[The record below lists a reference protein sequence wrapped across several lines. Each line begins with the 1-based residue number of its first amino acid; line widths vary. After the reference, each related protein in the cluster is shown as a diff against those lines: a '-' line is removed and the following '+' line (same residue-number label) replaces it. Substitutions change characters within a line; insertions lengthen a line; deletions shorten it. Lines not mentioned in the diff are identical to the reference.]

1 MIEDGNAIID
11 NLKEL
16 SATFKDI
23 YSKGFDIA
31 VQRSDTIFI
40 TDMYIENSV
49 KGMERKS
56 RRGEI
61 DRTPKK
67 KPSDL
72 KKFLSNDENK
82 VQLIKMPCRTWKI
95 TASVINLATR
105 NP

>member
-67 KPSDL
+67 KKTIWLEEVPQQWWEQGAIDKDAL
-72 KKFLSNDENK
+72 
-82 VQLIKMPCRTWKI
+82 
-95 TASVINLATR
+95 
-105 NP
+105 